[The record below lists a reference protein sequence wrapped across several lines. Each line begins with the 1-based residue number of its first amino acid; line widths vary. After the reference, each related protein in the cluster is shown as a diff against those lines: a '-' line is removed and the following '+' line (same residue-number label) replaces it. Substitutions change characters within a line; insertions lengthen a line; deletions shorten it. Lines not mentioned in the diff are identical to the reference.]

1 MFYVYEEA
9 LPHLTAEGQATLER
23 VEGMLSQYIS
33 NQYTTAGV
41 RAGDSIRDYED
52 GLEADTTPTVAGQF
66 EDANINY

>member
-9 LPHLTAEGQATLER
+9 LPHLTAEGQER